1 MYFERIKNLIFTSIG
16 EIDYDKSI
24 SELFESSKVD
34 FAYIA
39 LVVLAAFIAT
49 LGLITNSAAVIIGA
63 MIISPIMSPIMLS
76 GASFAIMDKA
86 KAKSAALA
94 VLVGVLVAILCAV
107 LTVSISPI
115 KENTAEILARTTPN
129 ILDLFIAFF
138 CGVAGALSV
147 VSEKIS
153 KGVVGVAISVA
164 LMPPLCV
171 GAFGLATAQ
180 ASIAVGGFWMF
191 FLNMAAIFVA
201 AFAVLSL
208 FGYSSYFEARRSRHF
223 GARWVVSFG
232 ILAIIS
238 VPLFISLKE
247 AVIFKRDRSVIKSQL
262 EKSFNKESISLL
274 QKDEIEKTNTGYLV
288 NASLDTVKSFDA
300 LYIKDVEKNI
310 TTALGSKV
318 ELFVV
323 QRGVLSLGGI
333 SSQVGFLDAFRPKVE
348 MGLKSKDD
356 DRVLKIEFLMKFVD
370 IGRWKYDK
378 NTKTLNIDANT
389 SDIQKLSDFQAKLSQ
404 EGINSVISLPA
415 RSVLFETKANDI
427 SEVSNIKKMI
437 LLSEFA
443 VKNGLGLDIWL
454 PQGIQN
460 AKKTENAVLEIFGQ
474 NNVSIKNNKTRKE
487 PLRIVTKEANA
498 TTK

>member
-1 MYFERIKNLIFTSIG
+1 MHFERIKKLIFTSIG

-24 SELFESSKVD
+24 GELFESSKVD
-34 FAYIA
+34 FAYIS

-94 VLVGVLVAILCAV
+94 VVVGVLVAILCSV
-107 LTVSISPI
+107 LTVFISPI

-138 CGVAGALSV
+138 CGIAGALSV

-201 AFAVLSL
+201 AFAVLSF
-208 FGYSSYFEARRSRHF
+208 FGYSSYFEARRQKHF
-223 GARWVVSFG
+223 GMRWIISFG
-232 ILAIIS
+232 ILALIS
-238 VPLFISLKE
+238 VPLIVSLKN
-247 AVIFKRDRSVIKSQL
+247 AVIYKSEQNSIQANL
-262 EKSFNKESISLL
+262 EKAFNKPARSIL
-274 QKDEIEKTNTGYLV
+274 QKKTIEKSDDGYKV
-288 NASLDTVKSFDA
+288 TAFLDTVKSYDSA
-300 LYIKDVEKNI
+300 YLKSVEKNI
-310 TTALGSKV
+310 SEQIGTQI
-318 ELFVV
+318 ELSVL
-323 QRGVLSLGGI
+323 QRGVLYIGNGEEKQSGI
-333 SSQVGFLDAFRPKVE
+333 LDILRQKTQLQPQPKESKKSGVDMLMRLAEIKSYEYDDSSDSVIIKPSVVDVE
-348 MGLKSKDD
+348 AMSK
-356 DRVLKIEFLMKFVD
+356 IQ
-370 IGRWKYDK
+370 
-378 NTKTLNIDANT
+378 KTLLYGGVKSRVELAQNTELFNEDFKSIDAN
-389 SDIQKLSDFQAKLSQ
+389 IIAKLIR
-404 EGINSVISLPA
+404 IND
-415 RSVLFETKANDI
+415 FAN
-427 SEVSNIKKMI
+427 
-437 LLSEFA
+437 
-443 VKNGLGLDIWL
+443 
-454 PQGIQN
+454 
-460 AKKTENAVLEIFGQ
+460 ENALNLNITVFARTNSLRKLKQTVQDIFGQ
-474 NNVSIKNNKTRKE
+474 NEIQTEYKNSKKE
-487 PLRIVTKEANA
+487 TIRIVTKEINA